1 MIAPG
6 VTAELVADT
15 FRESFSRKIFWGFFG
30 CSTVLMLL
38 FLLVLNIDIVE
49 GGVAAVKIFG
59 RDVSGGQGVEVAQVV
74 DAVLGGVAVFLFT
87 AGLFFAVFASAGL
100 IPTVFEPGRIELLL
114 SKPLR
119 RSHLLL
125 GKFLGALAV
134 VGSNL
139 FYLVLGVWA
148 ILGVKTG
155 IWKAGF
161 LASASFAVFA
171 FAVLLTIV
179 LFVAVASESAV
190 LASMVTY
197 FVMLLSLIFSQ
208 HERIAPYFNS
218 QWPRDLMAGLY
229 HVFPKLYGI
238 GDMARLAFLG
248 REMET
253 WMPLLTSALF
263 GAVVLAAGLWMFE
276 RKDY

>member
-1 MIAPG
+1 MIASG
-6 VTAELVADT
+6 VTTALVVDT
-15 FRESFSRKIFWGFFG
+15 FRESFSRKIFWGFLG

-38 FLLVLNIDIVE
+38 FTLVLNIDIVE
-49 GGVAAVKIFG
+49 GGVAMVKIFG
-59 RDVSGGQGVEVAQVV
+59 QEVKGGQAVEIDQVV
-74 DAVLGGVAVFLFT
+74 NVVLGAVSVFLFT

-114 SKPLR
+114 SKPVR

-125 GKFLGALAV
+125 GKFLGTLAV
-134 VGSNL
+134 IGSNL

-148 ILGVKTG
+148 ILGLKTG

-208 HERIAPYFNS
+208 HERLAPYFNS
-218 QWPRDLMAGLY
+218 QWPRDLMQGLY
-229 HVFPKLYGI
+229 YVFPKLYGI

-253 WMPLLTSALF
+253 WMPLVTSGLF
-263 GAVVLAAGLWMFE
+263 GVAVLAGSLWMFE
-276 RKDY
+276 RKDF